1 MKNIFLELDV
11 SGTKGNEAWIGI
23 EQPKGFI
30 LADLK
35 KMEVPQ
41 CQHTEKEV
49 HSEGEWREIS
59 VQIEE
64 NFFNDAVVFYKGID
78 RILAVET
85 ED

>member
-1 MKNIFLELDV
+1 MKKIYLELDV
-11 SGTKGNEAWIGI
+11 SGTKENEAWIEI

-30 LADLK
+30 VSDLK
-35 KMEVPQ
+35 KVEAQ
-41 CQHTEKEV
+41 CKHPEKEA

-64 NFFNDAVVFYKGID
+64 DFFNDAVVFYKSID

-85 ED
+85 EG